1 MEPKGSNP
9 KGDYSKGV
17 YSDQLRV
24 FLRRILRRTVL
35 LHIASGLTS
44 FVAVA
49 AWAFVGLILWTALAS
64 EPALATAN
72 AVARVTGVSLFG
84 LFLYLVVWPLIRMP
98 RLDRLA
104 TEVESRQDLKE
115 MVRAGFEFAND
126 ETASQRYAPELIK
139 EVIRQAVDK
148 VSGLQVRFLFLGR
161 RDLALVPIAYGGLV
175 VLLLLSLFNPG
186 ILQRAGTRIVDPA
199 AAAAPDHRANI
210 YATPGNITVLAG
222 ADVEVSG
229 LDLGKSDTDVT
240 IRYNLA
246 ADFWKTEPTERV
258 DGHDEAG
265 ASDLSFDR
273 YNYTFHELRQTI
285 SYYFASDD
293 YQSETYTITVV
304 HEPILTDIRIK
315 LTPPKYTGEPTVVLN
330 DNGGNVQALEG
341 TKVEIQATSNNKLSK
356 AWVQFDEKKQQPAD
370 LTQRQVKFDFTAL
383 KDGHYS
389 VLLEDERGYTTRD
402 PLVYA
407 VEVFQDNPPALEVL
421 EPGGDATLPRNQL
434 IDIGFVASDDYGV
447 SRAAIYYRKN
457 GDAEFKRIGVGLG
470 EDRGSKELAAAYR
483 WDLSDITLFPGNYV
497 EFFVQVADNNVVTG
511 PGIAK
516 SRLFQISMPTMA
528 ELYDNIKEE
537 DAKRTDMMEEAL
549 RQSEEFHER
558 LEKIKREFIK
568 TEQMEWAQKKDV
580 DRANE
585 QRQAVEEKIEE
596 IKQSL
601 DETMR
606 ELAENEM
613 TSQEI
618 GEKMEEIRKLLE
630 DLDSEKL
637 REHMDALRE
646 AIEKMDLQEIR
657 EALENLDMDAEKMLE
672 KLQRTAELLKQIQ
685 KEQQMEE
692 LVRKSKDLMDE
703 QKSLNEETEES
714 SESDAEQMEDL
725 AKKQDELVKKA
736 GDLQDSI
743 EKTESKMD
751 DPQVSEQLREMSEQL
766 DEKKDGASKDMKK
779 ASEALQD
786 QQKSQAME
794 EQQKAMDKMISL
806 FQKASKA
813 QESMQQNQGQ
823 KLAVNLQKFARQTL
837 ELSFR
842 QEKLTADLRD
852 GGVGEQ
858 PVDFR
863 SLTQKQMSYLKAT
876 EKVAD
881 GVMEMSGQS
890 LAVSPQLM
898 AALGATIERMQSSVL
913 FLEQNKPFMSTAHAN
928 NAIESLN
935 EATIEMLKSAKQCSA
950 GSPNGSGQ
958 SMAQQMM
965 EQLIPNQQSIL
976 QQTREMMQM
985 QMMQE
990 AMAQE
995 RQAQLD
1001 RLAGQQRSMQEI
1013 AKQIQESMKEE
1024 REGLGRLDRVIEE
1037 MEAVARS
1044 LESGRLDSNLVNKEQ
1059 RILSRLLDA
1068 ERSIHTRDYEQKR
1081 QSVTAE
1087 EMFSRSLGTRPDAP
1101 ASQSLRE
1108 EIRRAMQLKAPS
1120 EFEDLIKLYF
1130 RALAEE
1136 SSVAAP
1142 R

>member
-1 MEPKGSNP
+1 
-9 KGDYSKGV
+9 
-17 YSDQLRV
+17 
-24 FLRRILRRTVL
+24 
-35 LHIASGLTS
+35 
-44 FVAVA
+44 
-49 AWAFVGLILWTALAS
+49 
-64 EPALATAN
+64 
-72 AVARVTGVSLFG
+72 
-84 LFLYLVVWPLIRMP
+84 
-98 RLDRLA
+98 
-104 TEVESRQDLKE
+104 
-115 MVRAGFEFAND
+115 
-126 ETASQRYAPELIK
+126 
-139 EVIRQAVDK
+139 
-148 VSGLQVRFLFLGR
+148 
-161 RDLALVPIAYGGLV
+161 
-175 VLLLLSLFNPG
+175 
-186 ILQRAGTRIVDPA
+186 
-199 AAAAPDHRANI
+199 
-210 YATPGNITVLAG
+210 
-222 ADVEVSG
+222 
-229 LDLGKSDTDVT
+229 
-240 IRYNLA
+240 
-246 ADFWKTEPTERV
+246 
-258 DGHDEAG
+258 
-265 ASDLSFDR
+265 
-273 YNYTFHELRQTI
+273 
-285 SYYFASDD
+285 
-293 YQSETYTITVV
+293 
-304 HEPILTDIRIK
+304 
-315 LTPPKYTGEPTVVLN
+315 
-330 DNGGNVQALEG
+330 
-341 TKVEIQATSNNKLSK
+341 
-356 AWVQFDEKKQQPAD
+356 
-370 LTQRQVKFDFTAL
+370 
-383 KDGHYS
+383 
-389 VLLEDERGYTTRD
+389 
-402 PLVYA
+402 
-407 VEVFQDNPPALEVL
+407 
-421 EPGGDATLPRNQL
+421 
-434 IDIGFVASDDYGV
+434 
-447 SRAAIYYRKN
+447 
-457 GDAEFKRIGVGLG
+457 
-470 EDRGSKELAAAYR
+470 
-483 WDLSDITLFPGNYV
+483 
-497 EFFVQVADNNVVTG
+497 
-511 PGIAK
+511 
-516 SRLFQISMPTMA
+516 
-528 ELYDNIKEE
+528 
-537 DAKRTDMMEEAL
+537 
-549 RQSEEFHER
+549 
-558 LEKIKREFIK
+558 
-568 TEQMEWAQKKDV
+568 
-580 DRANE
+580 
-585 QRQAVEEKIEE
+585 
-596 IKQSL
+596 
-601 DETMR
+601 
-606 ELAENEM
+606 M

-1136 SSVAAP
+1136 SSIAAP